1 MDPYQQQPYGGYAT
15 TTPSPMM
22 GMGIPVKTPD
32 ELAEERRWEKMDKMM
47 ERQMRLNSMAM
58 MSNMMGGN
66 NGNQMQAPPGVAFQT
81 EDITDIHG
89 RPTGAKRQIPVPINS
104 LGQQGGGMD
113 DTMKMMFTAMQQQN
127 TTLLQSLH
135 QPNTLLEKIA
145 TTALS
150 SHQNSVDPF
159 AAFGQILEYV
169 NKVNQNRAQPETK
182 SLDVIS
188 KEIDAKLALTQL
200 NMQEKKEE
208 REYNREIEGERSSSE
223 NMKTYIDSI
232 KDVVT
237 KMLGPAVTSMAQ
249 GYLQQPA
256 GQLGPQA
263 QAQQAQAQQAQ
274 VQNEEAMIAQ
284 QQAMIAQQR
293 QQEYV
298 QAQMRQQEAK
308 IREAQ
313 EMAQRRPVDEQI
325 AERTDGQLD
334 QDFAEIDNKRRE
346 MERIFQKVA
355 AERAKRRMIRSSGIA
370 TRAQQQMQYAP
381 PPSVHDQTFEE
392 RIAAGEQAAQEEM
405 GAQIAAGNSTEMD
418 TTAATAGAVETQLTA
433 DDLQAMA
440 ASKDGVQQPEP
451 MQFGVSGSPTAQPEA
466 STEPPLEE
474 DEEYED
480 EEEGEAES

>member
-1 MDPYQQQPYGGYAT
+1 
-15 TTPSPMM
+15 
-22 GMGIPVKTPD
+22 
-32 ELAEERRWEKMDKMM
+32 
-47 ERQMRLNSMAM
+47 
-58 MSNMMGGN
+58 
-66 NGNQMQAPPGVAFQT
+66 
-81 EDITDIHG
+81 
-89 RPTGAKRQIPVPINS
+89 
-104 LGQQGGGMD
+104 
-113 DTMKMMFTAMQQQN
+113 MMFTAMQQQN
-127 TTLLQSLH
+127 TTLLQSMH

-145 TTALS
+145 TTALA

-263 QAQQAQAQQAQ
+263 QQAQAQQAQ

-284 QQAMIAQQR
+284 QQAAIAQQR
-293 QQEYV
+293 QDAYTR
-298 QAQMRQQEAK
+298 AQLLQQEQK

-325 AERTDGQLD
+325 AERTDGQLE

-355 AERAKRRMIRSSGIA
+355 AERAKRRMIRSGGIA

-381 PPSVHDQTFEE
+381 PPSSVHDQTFEE
-392 RIAAGEQAAQEEM
+392 RVAAGEQAAAEEM
-405 GAQIAAGNSTEMD
+405 GVGEQIAAGNSTGMD
-418 TTAATAGAVETQLTA
+418 TTAATTGAVQTQLTP
-433 DDLQAMA
+433 DDLVAMQ
-440 ASKDGVQQPEP
+440 ASKDGVQQQEP
-451 MQFGVSGSPTAQPEA
+451 MSFNVGGVPKQEETSA
-466 STEPPLEE
+466 EPAPLEE